1 LPHSSLFF
9 HPSPRSIVISLITSD
24 TFDKNIPE
32 RNRHVCLLA
41 WAALAQDASTGAL
54 RGTVTDAT
62 GSRIGDAT
70 IVLVNDATDRVSAER
85 DKKRRSPEM

>member
-1 LPHSSLFF
+1 
-9 HPSPRSIVISLITSD
+9 
-24 TFDKNIPE
+24 
-32 RNRHVCLLA
+32 LLA